1 MKQAGAGTPG
11 AGTPGGGAPGAGS
24 PGSVERTASGADVR
38 GMSPRAAAVR
48 AGWRR
53 GVIELRQSFTNGGE
67 LFSHFLWPVLMLAA
81 LFFLRHRDFGSTG
94 FLLGALA
101 LPSILGMNAA
111 MGMVSM
117 SQQLTADREDG
128 TLLRAKAIP
137 NGMLGYLV
145 GKVVS
150 VAGGLLADLAILLI
164 PGLLI
169 VDGLALG
176 SAHWPTLGWVL
187 LLGLIATLPIG
198 AILGSVFTTA
208 RAQGLIQLPV
218 LALIAISGIFYPIT
232 ALPGWLEWIGQLT
245 PIYWMG
251 LGMRSAL
258 LPNSAVV
265 VELGDSWRHVETVG
279 VLGIWAVGGLLLA
292 PVVLRRMARRESGS
306 KIAERR
312 ERALQRVA

>member
-1 MKQAGAGTPG
+1 MKTGWQ
-11 AGTPGGGAPGAGS
+11 
-24 PGSVERTASGADVR
+24 R
-38 GMSPRAAAVR
+38 GL
-48 AGWRR
+48 
-53 GVIELRQSFTNGGE
+53 IELRQSFTNGPE

-137 NGMLGYLV
+137 NGMVCYLV

-150 VAGGLLADLAILLI
+150 VAGGLLVDLAILLI
-164 PGLLI
+164 PGLLLI
-169 VDGLALG
+169 DGLALG
-176 SAHWPTLGWVL
+176 SAHWFTLGWVL
-187 LLGLIATLPIG
+187 VLGLVATLPIG

-208 RAQGLIQLPV
+208 RSQGLIQLPM
-218 LALIAISGIFYPIT
+218 LALIAVSGIFYPLT
-232 ALPGWLEWIGQLT
+232 ALPGWLAGIGQLT
-245 PIYWMG
+245 PVYWMG

-258 LPNSAVV
+258 LPEEAVV
-265 VELGDSWRHVETVG
+265 VEVGESWRHLETAA
-279 VLGIWAVGGLLLA
+279 VLGLWAVAGLLLA

-306 KIAERR
+306 KVAERR